1 MSATLPTED
10 ILVIETPERV
20 PLHFALAS
28 IGNRFIA
35 CAIDHAI
42 QGVAIGLIAL
52 TAVIL
57 MSFPAIE
64 QAVSSGAIERPAG
77 APSKRP
83 DNDARHIAQHSN
95 PSRPVMLRYERDR
108 GGDISERNVALALGG
123 DRIDGHSFDDCLWRK
138 GANKRYEKPIDDEA
152 DRVHLS
158 LTITCV
164 SV

>member
-1 MSATLPTED
+1 MELSSPASALDAGQRPLGMPDTATQQSRMHP
-10 ILVIETPERV
+10 LVRQDDRRSKTR
-20 PLHFALAS
+20 
-28 IGNRFIA
+28 
-35 CAIDHAI
+35 
-42 QGVAIGLIAL
+42 
-52 TAVIL
+52 AVCQDG
-57 MSFPAIE
+57 PQIE

-123 DRIDGHSFDDCLWRK
+123 DRIAGHSFDDCLWRK